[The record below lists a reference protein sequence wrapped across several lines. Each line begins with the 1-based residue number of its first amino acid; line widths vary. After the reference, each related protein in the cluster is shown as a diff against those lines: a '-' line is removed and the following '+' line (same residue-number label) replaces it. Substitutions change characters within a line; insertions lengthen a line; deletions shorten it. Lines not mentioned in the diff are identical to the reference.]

1 MTRVLAIE
9 SSCDETAAA
18 VVADGPTLVSN
29 VVHTQVAVHAS
40 FGGVV
45 PEVAAREHMVH
56 LVDVVGRAVTQAGG
70 LDAIDAIAV
79 TQGPG
84 LLGALLVGLQFAK
97 GLAVARGLPFIGINH
112 LEGHLAAADLCPDKP
127 EGPHVALVVS
137 GGHTHIYH
145 VPEPGHYALLG
156 ATRDD
161 AAGEAFDK
169 VAKMLGLGY
178 PGGPALEAAARGGDR
193 AAFALPRA
201 WLGAKRPG
209 SATKPTLDFSFS
221 GLKTAAQD
229 VLFRRPLPWDDTF
242 RRDFCASLQ
251 EAIVDVLTHKAVAA
265 AVSVGARGIILA
277 GGVAAN
283 GRLRELLQERAQHN
297 GLFAFA
303 PPKGLCTDNAAMV
316 AAAGWRRLAAGER
329 SDLTISARARW
340 PLGTP
345 IAPAAPVASIVG
357 A

>member
-1 MTRVLAIE
+1 MMRVLGLE

-18 VVADGPTLVSN
+18 VVTDGPRLVSN
-29 VVHTQVAVHAS
+29 VVHTQMDVHAL

-45 PEVAAREHMVH
+45 PEVASREHMVH
-56 LVDVVGRAVTQAGG
+56 LVNVVRQAVDEAGG

-97 GLAVARGLPFIGINH
+97 GLALARNIPWIGVNH
-112 LEGHLAAADLCPDKP
+112 LEGHLAAADLCPEKP
-127 EGPHVALVVS
+127 QGPHVALVVS
-137 GGHTHIYH
+137 GGHTHLYH
-145 VPEPGHYALLG
+145 VPSSGMYQLLG
-156 ATRDD
+156 GTRDD

-178 PGGPALEAAARGGDR
+178 PGGPALERAAAGGDPS
-193 AAFALPRA
+193 AVALPRA

-209 SATKPTLDFSFS
+209 SATAPTLDFSFS

-229 VLFRRPLPWDDTF
+229 FMAKHPLGLSPQL
-242 RRDFCASLQ
+242 RKDFCASLQ

-265 AVSVGARGIILA
+265 AVQVGAGGIILA

-283 GRLRELLQERAQHN
+283 GRLRAVLQERAQAA

-303 PPKGLCTDNAAMV
+303 PPKPLCTDNAAMI
-316 AAAGWRRLAAGER
+316 AAAGWRRLQLGER
-329 SDLTISARARW
+329 SPYTASARARW
-340 PLGTP
+340 PIGS
-345 IAPAAPVASIVG
+345 AA
-357 A
+357 